1 MRAGVGAGVSA
12 MDDPR
17 PGLSPMRVRLVVFLA
32 LGLIA
37 LAAIWLIDERAMIRM
52 HELGTGY
59 TTPATAIE
67 P

>member
-1 MRAGVGAGVSA
+1 
-12 MDDPR
+12 
-17 PGLSPMRVRLVVFLA
+17 MRVRLVVFLA